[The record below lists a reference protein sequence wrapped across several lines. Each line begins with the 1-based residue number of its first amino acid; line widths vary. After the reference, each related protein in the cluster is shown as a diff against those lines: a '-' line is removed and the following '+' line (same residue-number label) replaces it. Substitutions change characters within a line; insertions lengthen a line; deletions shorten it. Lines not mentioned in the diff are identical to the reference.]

1 MLGLVPFG
9 LEAAQRL
16 EDGDDFSIALTP
28 ELRRDAWVAAPRMVS
43 RKRERSAAAWC
54 DVERGRLGNDTA
66 VRAPAPLQHRVGSQ
80 AAVLLADDRCEQ
92 EVAAQGDARFADG
105 AHHPQRGD

>member
-43 RKRERSAAAWC
+43 RNVSDPQLPGAMSSE
-54 DVERGRLGNDTA
+54 
-66 VRAPAPLQHRVGSQ
+66 VGSGMTQ
-80 AAVLLADDRCEQ
+80 PSARQPRCSI
-92 EVAAQGDARFADG
+92 A
-105 AHHPQRGD
+105 